1 MGKEDFVLQ
10 EAQTMLGEKIFGGAL
25 ALGFFID
32 NICLIFLFLDGGRTR
47 IRTRVAGLE
56 GQSDIQ
62 LHYTSNPAEKYLFDE
77 L

>member
-1 MGKEDFVLQ
+1 MPNFFYFWMADVPGFESRLTAGLLGKEDFVLQ
-10 EAQTMLGEKIFGGAL
+10 EA
-25 ALGFFID
+25 
-32 NICLIFLFLDGGRTR
+32 
-47 IRTRVAGLE
+47 RVAGLE

>member
-1 MGKEDFVLQ
+1 MILIYNQ
-10 EAQTMLGEKIFGGAL
+10 ESIHLKSDWI
-25 ALGFFID
+25 
-32 NICLIFLFLDGGRTR
+32 DGGRTR

-62 LHYTSNPAEKYLFDE
+62 LHYTSNPAEKYLFHE

>member
-1 MGKEDFVLQ
+1 MDLI
-10 EAQTMLGEKIFGGAL
+10 IFH
-25 ALGFFID
+25 
-32 NICLIFLFLDGGRTR
+32 GGRTR

-62 LHYTSNPAEKYLFDE
+62 LHYTSDPCEKYLFHE